1 MPGWIKG
8 TYIYMPGWIKGL
20 IYAWLGKGDLYM
32 SGWIKGTYIY
42 ICLAG

>member
-8 TYIYMPGWIKGL
+8 THICLAGKRGL
-20 IYAWLGKGDLYM
+20 IYAWLGKGVLYM
-32 SGWIKGTYIY
+32 PGWVKGSY

>member
-1 MPGWIKG
+1 MPGWV
-8 TYIYMPGWIKGL
+8 KGL